1 VKSSL
6 NLQNCSNFFSRY
18 ILSPTHLHEFKSA
31 DRISTQTPIMSLYL
45 PEQKLGSHSEPGSS
59 SHKFMLKGSQTGGMH
74 RGHAWVFRAESHD
87 TMMAWFNDIKE
98 LTEKKG
104 EERND
109 FVRRTHARSLS
120 GNQKPPSI
128 GSGNS
133 IMQEDEADAV
143 PYSSEQ
149 SVRGQSVP
157 REGAEGA
164 ILLAPGA
171 AAALDDNRS
180 EAGWRPP
187 TQRPS
192 SGGRFPSAVDMNRG
206 QQVAPLSPSSAE
218 SDREVLAEAGA
229 MPGSGVPFDNT
240 GAVHPHSQL
249 QGDGVEGETAIPP
262 ASATYT
268 PGQHP
273 HLFQQGHSHGHE
285 ADSQYGEWMAPIAGA
300 GAVAVGG
307 AALGATAL
315 HHHYTTNNDA
325 DTEANVYPATAG
337 ADVYPITAADSSTA
351 IPAHGTSSAPIG
363 IVGAEDHDRS
373 LSRPRGLTES
383 TQATATT
390 HGASQYGAGMSSVS
404 GATLSTVPTSVA
416 MTEETEKP
424 QFGADAGGVG
434 AIEVPEK
441 DTGTQMEATAGT
453 GAKELGPLDI
463 AMPPPDVPTHSA
475 PEATMNGTGM
485 EKAEPIVHVVR
496 PALTTGG
503 RAKSVHTIS
512 DLHVPGEF
520 PVRTREGSEV

>member
-1 VKSSL
+1 
-6 NLQNCSNFFSRY
+6 
-18 ILSPTHLHEFKSA
+18 
-31 DRISTQTPIMSLYL
+31 MSLYL

-120 GNQKPPSI
+120 GNHKPPSI

-149 SVRGQSVP
+149 SVRGQSIP

-164 ILLAPGA
+164 ILLTPGA

-192 SGGRFPSAVDMNRG
+192 PGGRFPSAVDVDRG
-206 QQVAPLSPSSAE
+206 LQAAPLSPSSAE

-229 MPGSGVPFDNT
+229 MPGSSVPFDNT
-240 GAVHPHSQL
+240 DATHSQL
-249 QGDGVEGETAIPP
+249 QGDGAVGETAIPP

-273 HLFQQGHSHGHE
+273 HLLEQGHSHGHE

-300 GAVAVGG
+300 GAAGG
-307 AALGATAL
+307 AALGATAM
-315 HHHYTTNNDA
+315 HHHYTTKD
-325 DTEANVYPATAG
+325 DTETGAIVYPATAG
-337 ADVYPITAADSSTA
+337 ADVYHVTAADSSTA
-351 IPAHGTSSAPIG
+351 IPAHGGSSAPIG
-363 IVGAEDHDRS
+363 IIGAEDHDRS
-373 LSRPRGLTES
+373 LSRPRGLTQS

-390 HGASQYGAGMSSVS
+390 HGASQYGAGTSSIS
-404 GATLSTVPTSVA
+404 GGTLSTVPTSVV
-416 MTEETEKP
+416 TEETERP
-424 QFGADAGGVG
+424 RFGADAGAGGMTGV
-434 AIEVPEK
+434 PQK
-441 DTGTQMEATAGT
+441 DTGMQMEGTART
-453 GAKELGPLDI
+453 AMKELGPLDI
-463 AMPPPDVPTHSA
+463 AMPPPDVPTRSA
-475 PEATMNGTGM
+475 PKTTMNGTGM
-485 EKAEPIVHVVR
+485 ENPEPSVTAVR
-496 PALTTGG
+496 PALTTGD
-503 RAKSVHTIS
+503 RAKSVQTIS

>member
-1 VKSSL
+1 
-6 NLQNCSNFFSRY
+6 
-18 ILSPTHLHEFKSA
+18 
-31 DRISTQTPIMSLYL
+31 MSLYL

-59 SHKFMLKGSQTGGMH
+59 SHKFMLKGSQAGGMH

-120 GNQKPPSI
+120 GNHKPPSI

-133 IMQEDEADAV
+133 IMQEDEADAI

-164 ILLAPGA
+164 LLLGAPGA

-192 SGGRFPSAVDMNRG
+192 PGGRFPSAVDVNRG
-206 QQVAPLSPSSAE
+206 LQAAPLSPSSGE

-229 MPGSGVPFDNT
+229 LPGSGVPFENT
-240 GAVHPHSQL
+240 GSMHPHSQL
-249 QGDGVEGETAIPP
+249 QETSPVGETSVPP
-262 ASATYT
+262 TSATYT

-273 HLFQQGHSHGHE
+273 HLFQQNHTHGHE

-307 AALGATAL
+307 AAVGAAAM
-315 HHHYTTNNDA
+315 HHHYKETDA
-325 DTEANVYPATAG
+325 DANPYPAATG
-337 ADVYPITAADSSTA
+337 ADVYPIAAADSSTA
-351 IPAHGTSSAPIG
+351 IPPQGGSSAPIG
-363 IVGAEDHDRS
+363 IIGAVGEDHDRS

-390 HGASQYGAGMSSVS
+390 HGASQYGAGASSV
-404 GATLSTVPTSVA
+404 GGGTLSTVPTSVA
-416 MTEETEKP
+416 ATEETERP
-424 QFGADAGGVG
+424 EGG
-434 AIEVPEK
+434 
-441 DTGTQMEATAGT
+441 
-453 GAKELGPLDI
+453 KELGPEDI
-463 AMPPPDVPTHSA
+463 AMPPPDLPVSEPIA
-475 PEATMNGTGM
+475 VNGNGTALGGVVS
-485 EKAEPIVHVVR
+485 ERDPSTVR
-496 PALTTGG
+496 PSLTTEA
-503 RAKSVHTIS
+503 RAKSIQTIS

-520 PVRTREGSEV
+520 PVRAREGSEV